1 MRALVR
7 SFALIALAACGID
20 TSRPPTPDASVDDDD
35 PLSVSVAPAAGSLDD
50 LHERILAK
58 RCSGQPG
65 LCHNGQF
72 EPNLSTP
79 AMTYAYLVGRPALEK
94 PDLLRV
100 RPGDPARSLFIDKV
114 RNRSVAT
121 QMPLGAEPLA
131 EADIQALE
139 AWIEGGAL
147 REPGA
152 AAAPTLNNPP
162 RRPEIGIFDA
172 AGVRLDTSATI
183 QVAPGT
189 TLTLRHSVQDFETPD
204 GSIPFAAVVLTAGDG
219 RNVVLEPAAN
229 DPHVGRT
236 TFDAGGPVSRGDRLN
251 YRRTWTIGST
261 VGLYNPQTRVR
272 EDVEARNLVFTV
284 AAIYIDGA
292 TPAIVAL
299 DSSAAQIRIP

>member
-1 MRALVR
+1 MRA
-7 SFALIALAACGID
+7 SALALLGLAACGID
-20 TSRPPTPDASVDDDD
+20 TARPPTSDAGVDDDD

-94 PDLLRV
+94 PELLRV
-100 RPGDPARSLFIDKV
+100 RPGDPDRSLFIDKV
-114 RNRSVAT
+114 RNRGVAT

-152 AAAPTLNNPP
+152 PAAPTLNNPP

-172 AGVRLDTSATI
+172 AGARLDI
-183 QVAPGT
+183 
-189 TLTLRHSVQDFETPD
+189 
-204 GSIPFAAVVLTAGDG
+204 
-219 RNVVLEPAAN
+219 
-229 DPHVGRT
+229 
-236 TFDAGGPVSRGDRLN
+236 GDRPGRAGHDADAAPQRAGLRDSRCVDPV
-251 YRRTWTIGST
+251 RRRGRDRRRW
-261 VGLYNPQTRVR
+261 PQRRARARR
-272 EDVEARNLVFTV
+272 E
-284 AAIYIDGA
+284 
-292 TPAIVAL
+292 
-299 DSSAAQIRIP
+299 